1 MKHPKVVKV
10 FLILCAIIGIYVGG
24 GLLFFP
30 IQFQAQSHIVIGE
43 NISQLSET
51 RAPGAAVFF
60 TSIVILLGV
69 FRARWMETSL
79 LLSALFF
86 LSYGLGRMLSLLMDG
101 MPDQAL
107 FAAMIIELLIG
118 LIALI
123 LLVRGKQPQAA

>member
-1 MKHPKVVKV
+1 M
-10 FLILCAIIGIYVGG
+10 IGIYVGG

-30 IQFQAQSHIVIGE
+30 IQFQAQSHIVIGD

-69 FRARWMETSL
+69 FWARWMETSL

-86 LSYGLGRMLSLLMDG
+86 LSYGFGRMLSLLMDG

-107 FAAMIIELLIG
+107 FGAMIIELFIG
-118 LIALI
+118 FLALI
-123 LLVRGKQPQAA
+123 LLMRGKQPQAE